1 MEPASRASFGEPGGE
16 TRLNPGEP
24 CVSSVFTHHTVFL
37 EEVLSVLQPRDGASY
52 FDGTCGGAGHSVAI
66 LKASGPKGFLY
77 ACDADPDAIA
87 AARER
92 LAPFEGRH
100 ELRMINFADAGS
112 FVPAGSCAG
121 ALLDLGVSS
130 HQLDTAMRGFSFQQE
145 GPLDMRM
152 SPAYPLTAAMVVNT
166 WPVEDLTRLFWD
178 NGENH
183 GRRIARA
190 IDRDRQMR
198 PFETTRQLAATV
210 ARANPRAGRAKD
222 PSTLVFQAL
231 RIVVND
237 ERGALDRGLQA
248 AWDCLAP
255 GGVLAVITFHSGED
269 RQVKEFFR
277 VEARDYD
284 LPKGE
289 DDLPHLRQPRPARGR
304 FVTRKA
310 ILPSEEEQRRNP
322 RSRSAQLRA
331 LVKL

>member
-1 MEPASRASFGEPGGE
+1 M
-16 TRLNPGEP
+16 
-24 CVSSVFTHHTVFL
+24 SSGFIHHTVLL
-37 EEVLSVLQPRDGASY
+37 EEVLTVLQPKDGASY

-66 LKASGPKGFLY
+66 LKASGPKGFLF

-92 LAPFEGRH
+92 LAPFAGRY
-100 ELRMINFADAGS
+100 ELRMTNFADAGA

-121 ALLDLGVSS
+121 AVLDLGVSS

-152 SPAYPLTAAMVVNT
+152 SPSTPLTAAAVVNT
-166 WPVEDLTRLFWD
+166 WPVEDLTQLFWD
-178 NGENH
+178 NGESQ

-190 IDRDRQMR
+190 LERDRKMR
-198 PFETTRQLAATV
+198 PFETTRQLAACV

-222 PSTLVFQAL
+222 PATLVFQAL

-237 ERGALDRGLQA
+237 EKAALNSGLQA
-248 AWDCLAP
+248 AWDLLAP
-255 GGVLAVITFHSGED
+255 GGILAVITFHSGED

-277 VEARDYD
+277 EEARDYD
-284 LPKGE
+284 LPPGE
-289 DDLPHLRQPRPARGR
+289 DDFPHLRQPRPARGKIL
-304 FVTRKA
+304 TRKP
-310 ILPSEEEQRRNP
+310 IVPSESERDRNP